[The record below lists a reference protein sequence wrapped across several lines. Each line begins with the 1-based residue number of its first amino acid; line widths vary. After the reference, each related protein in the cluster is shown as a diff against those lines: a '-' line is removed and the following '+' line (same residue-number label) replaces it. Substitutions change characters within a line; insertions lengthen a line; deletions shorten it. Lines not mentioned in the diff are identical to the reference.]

1 MAHGNVTVI
10 DFGALSLGVL
20 MLDHELIRSL
30 FDDDLP
36 EPQYWE
42 SHYQPRSLAPGAV
55 VTRFGPSPTGFL
67 HTGGVYVATIAKNLA
82 HHTHGVYFVRIEDTD
97 QAREVP
103 EAREQF
109 ARAFD
114 YFSIQ
119 SDEDDR
125 TGQWGPYEQSK
136 RSRIY
141 HTYARDLLLCDHAYL
156 CFCTREELA
165 EMAERQQAEKLTSG
179 YYGAWARCRYL
190 TTADVRSRLAAGMP
204 YAVRLRSPD
213 GEPSRVV
220 FEDLIRG
227 PIEQPDSRND
237 VVLLKS
243 SDQDPRLPTYHFAHA
258 VDDHLMRV
266 NLVIRGEEWISS
278 VPLHLQLFRTLGF
291 DPIPYA
297 HIAPLMK
304 MEGSSRRKLSKR
316 KDPEANVDFYIS
328 SGYPAGA
335 VLHYLRGLANS
346 RLAEASFE
354 ESAAAPIRLDECG
367 VAGAIFDLVKLESI
381 SRDYISS
388 MSVDEAFEALST
400 WAESYDRPLAE
411 ILRASAVVTRRI
423 LDMERERGAIQRK
436 DLAKWSDF
444 RSVYALYFSSLFT
457 LVNDAADEKFR
468 PLAPDTVRA
477 LARGFAE
484 SYRHEADQKAWF
496 EQIRELAAAFNF
508 APTAG
513 AYKKAAEKYAGSIS
527 DVSNVI
533 RVALTGETRSPELF
547 RIAQVIGRDEV
558 LRRVSTLYQ

>member
-1 MAHGNVTVI
+1 
-10 DFGALSLGVL
+10 

-30 FDDDLP
+30 FPGDLP
-36 EPQYWE
+36 EPEYWE
-42 SHYQPRSLAPGAV
+42 SHYPARNLPPGAV

-67 HTGGVYVATIAKNLA
+67 HTGGVYVATIARNLA
-82 HHTHGVYFVRIEDTD
+82 HHSSGVYFVRIEDTD

-125 TGQWGPYEQSK
+125 TGQWRPYEQSK

-141 HTYARDLLLCDHAYL
+141 HTYARDLLLRGHAYL

-165 EMAERQQAEKLTSG
+165 EMAERQQGEKVTSG
-179 YYGAWARCRYL
+179 YYGAWARCRHL
-190 TTADVRSRLAAGMP
+190 TTDEVRSRLDAGKP
-204 YAVRLRSPD
+204 YAIRLRSPE
-213 GEPSRVV
+213 GEPARVV

-227 PIEQPDSRND
+227 PIEQPESRND

-278 VPLHLQLFRTLGF
+278 VPLHLQLFKTLGF

-304 MEGSSRRKLSKR
+304 MEGASRRKLSKR
-316 KDPEANVDFYIS
+316 NDPEANVDFYIS
-328 SGYPAGA
+328 SGYPAGG

-367 VAGAIFDLVKLESI
+367 VAGPIFDLVKLESI
-381 SRDYISS
+381 TRDYISS

-400 WAESYDRPLAE
+400 WAETYDPALAE
-411 ILRASAVVTRRI
+411 ILKANPVVTHRV
-423 LDMERERGAIQRK
+423 LEMEREPGAIQRK

-444 RSVYALYFSSLFT
+444 RYVYALFYSSLFA
-457 LVNDAADEKFR
+457 LVSDARDERFR
-468 PLAPDTVRA
+468 PLAPETVRT

-484 SYRHEADQKAWF
+484 SYRHEPDQKAWF
-496 EQIRELAAAFNF
+496 EQIRELAAAHNF

-513 AYKKAAEKYAGSIS
+513 AFKKAPEKYAGTIS

-558 LRRVSTLYQ
+558 LRRVRALG